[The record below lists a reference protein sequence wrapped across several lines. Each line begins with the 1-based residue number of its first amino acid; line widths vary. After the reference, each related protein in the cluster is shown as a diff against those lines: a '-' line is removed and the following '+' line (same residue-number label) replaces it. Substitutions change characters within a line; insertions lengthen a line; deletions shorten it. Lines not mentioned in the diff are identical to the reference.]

1 MSIGESSRTAGGKAV
16 NDAALDQ
23 LFRAARTHRSWT
35 DEPVSDLLLAAVYD
49 LARMAPT
56 SGNCSPGRFVFVT
69 SPEAKARLKPALSPG
84 NVAQTMSAPTTAI
97 VAHDME
103 FYELM
108 PRLYTTES
116 RGWFA
121 GDPAKIDETAFR
133 NGTLQGAYLML
144 ACRSL
149 GLDCGPMSGF
159 DNAKVDSA
167 FFAGTSVRSNFLC
180 NIGYGDRTG
189 LAPRSPRL
197 DFEEACRFA

>member
-1 MSIGESSRTAGGKAV
+1 MTV
-16 NDAALDQ
+16 DDAALDAVFRNARTVRKWTSRPVAEAT
-23 LFRAARTHRSWT
+23 LRAA
-35 DEPVSDLLLAAVYD
+35 YD
-49 LARMAPT
+49 LWKLGPT
-56 SGNCSPGRFVFVT
+56 SGNCCPARVVFVT
-69 SPEAKARLKPALSPG
+69 SEAGKEKLRPCLIPS
-84 NVAQTMSAPTTAI
+84 NVEKTMTAPVTAVI
-97 VAHDME
+97 GHDLE
-103 FYELM
+103 FYEYL
-108 PRLYTTES
+108 PRLYPFEDARS
-116 RGWFA
+116 WFA
-121 GDPAKIDETAFR
+121 GNRPLIEATAFR

-180 NIGYGDRTG
+180 NVGYGDRTG